1 MAEITD
7 RARLVTSID
16 GPGVTA
22 TVARSEVLE
31 ALTAWD
37 EPPELILDVVQG
49 DDGGEV
55 ETLRFAWDPDELQQL
70 LRSSPG
76 DEVTFLIEQAALER
90 AAAANADVQ
99 LHGFRERAVVLTVA
113 AVTAAAAAP
122 SATAGGS
129 ASPRAAHA
137 APPRGVKHAAEGTG
151 FIPTPGIGR
160 TPPPRGPSYPAEGT
174 GFVPTPGSAGGSAS
188 TVFDSGGAVI
198 GGLGGAALLIA
209 AARFVGRG
217 KRRPATLKPA

>member
-1 MAEITD
+1 MAETTD

-37 EPPELILDVVQG
+37 EPPELILDVFQG

-90 AAAANADVQ
+90 AVAANADVQ
-99 LHGFRERAVVLTVA
+99 LHGFREKAVVLTVA
-113 AVTAAAAAP
+113 AVTAAAAGPA
-122 SATAGGS
+122 ATAGGS
-129 ASPRAAHA
+129 AGPTGAHA
-137 APPRGVKHAAEGTG
+137 APPRGVLHPAEGTG
-151 FIPTPGIGR
+151 FIPTPGVAR
-160 TPPPRGPSYPAEGT
+160 TPPPQGPSYPAEGT
-174 GFVPTPGSAGGSAS
+174 GFVPTPSAGGSAS
-188 TVFDSGGAVI
+188 AVFETGAALG
-198 GGLGGAALLIA
+198 GGLAGGAALLIA
-209 AARFVGRG
+209 AARFAGRG
-217 KRRPATLKPA
+217 KRRPATLRPA